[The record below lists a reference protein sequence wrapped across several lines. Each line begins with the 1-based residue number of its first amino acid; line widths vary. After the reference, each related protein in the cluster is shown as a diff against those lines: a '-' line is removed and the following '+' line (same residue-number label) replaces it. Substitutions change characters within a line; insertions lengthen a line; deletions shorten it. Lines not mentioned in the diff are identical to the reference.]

1 MSKNIILKKAPKIEF
16 KFLEN
21 GFELIDGQINHN
33 SGFYFY
39 NDLYSID
46 LDNSWF
52 PRLSNWLKAITWIIN
67 GVPFFPD
74 SDSYKK
80 AKLTIHSEKSS
91 LGIWLTDTSMAEKAK
106 KIKELLDTKSQLS
119 GSNLKR
125 NISRY
130 HL

>member
-1 MSKNIILKKAPKIEF
+1 MSKNIILKKDPKIEF

-39 NDLYSID
+39 NDLHSID

-52 PRLSNWLKAITWIIN
+52 PRLSNWLRAITRIIN

-119 GSNLKR
+119 GST
-125 NISRY
+125 S
-130 HL
+130 

>member
-39 NDLYSID
+39 NDLDSID

-52 PRLSNWLKAITWIIN
+52 PRLSNWLRAITWILN

-80 AKLTIHSEKSS
+80 AKLTIHSEKSNLS
-91 LGIWLTDTSMAEKAK
+91 IWLTDTFMAEKAK
-106 KIKELLDTKSQLS
+106 NIKEILDTKSKQS
-119 GSNLKR
+119 PNNHK
-125 NISRY
+125 
-130 HL
+130 

>member
-1 MSKNIILKKAPKIEF
+1 MSKNIILKKDPKIEF
-16 KFLEN
+16 QFLEN
-21 GFELIDGQINHN
+21 GFELIDRQTNRN
-33 SGFYFY
+33 SGFYSY
-39 NDLYSID
+39 DDLLSID
-46 LDNSWF
+46 LDNAWF
-52 PRLSNWLKAITWIIN
+52 PRLAKLLIAITLILN

-91 LGIWLTDTSMAEKAK
+91 LDIWLTDTSMAEKAK

>member
-1 MSKNIILKKAPKIEF
+1 MSKNIILKKDPKIEF

-39 NDLYSID
+39 NDLHSID

-52 PRLSNWLKAITWIIN
+52 PRLSNWLRAITMIIN

-106 KIKELLDTKSQLS
+106 K
-119 GSNLKR
+119 
-125 NISRY
+125 
-130 HL
+130 

>member
-1 MSKNIILKKAPKIEF
+1 MSKNIILKKDPKIEF
-16 KFLEN
+16 QFLEN
-21 GFELIDGQINHN
+21 GFELIDRQTNRN
-33 SGFYFY
+33 SGFYSY
-39 NDLYSID
+39 DDLLSID
-46 LDNSWF
+46 LDNAWF
-52 PRLSNWLKAITWIIN
+52 PRLAKWLRAITWILN

-80 AKLTIHSEKSS
+80 AKLTIHSEKSNLS
-91 LGIWLTDTSMAEKAK
+91 IWLTDTSMAEKAK